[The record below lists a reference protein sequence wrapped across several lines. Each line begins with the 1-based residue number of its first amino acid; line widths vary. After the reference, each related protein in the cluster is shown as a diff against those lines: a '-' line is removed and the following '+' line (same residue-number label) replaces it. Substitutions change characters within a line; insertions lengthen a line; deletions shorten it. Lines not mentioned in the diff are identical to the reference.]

1 MSDTQLEQRLDLTKT
16 IMSVVDSWGL
26 NAKQMVSLLGLPA
39 GTPTRALRR
48 YRDDTPFPDSAEVK
62 ARLEHLCG
70 IIDALR
76 TTYPHNPAMG
86 VLWMKQKNQRFEL
99 QAPAQ
104 WVADRGFDGLV
115 AMRAHLDCSFDWF
128 NDGKKDATKAD
139 H

>member
-1 MSDTQLEQRLDLTKT
+1 MSDSQLEHRLDLTKT

-26 NAKQMVSLLGLPA
+26 NAKQTVSLLGLPK

-48 YRDDTPFPDSAEVK
+48 YRDDTPFPDSEEVRT
-62 ARLEHLCG
+62 RLEHLCG

-76 TTYPHNPAMG
+76 TTYPHNPSMG
-86 VLWMKQKNQRFEL
+86 VLWMRQKNQRFDL

-104 WVADRGFDGLV
+104 WVADRGFEGLV
-115 AMRAHLDCSFDWF
+115 KMRAHLDCSFDWF
-128 NDGKKDATKAD
+128 NDDKAD